1 MSSPKENGKLRLE
14 VYPIALKKEDLK
26 KKADEF
32 LAIVSDS
39 SINLDYKDKSREL
52 YDVLLASA
60 REQLK
65 GKTSLV
71 FIPDSIL
78 WEIPFQA
85 LITPENRFLIED
97 FTISYAPSLTVLREM
112 NKSQSHLSK
121 NPKLLA
127 FGNPALNSPNI
138 ATIEKGRGGKLD
150 PLPSAEKEVDFLAK
164 IYGAKQSTIYK
175 NNRATE
181 TIFKADSKGFDIL
194 HFATHGI
201 LNNENPMYSALVLS
215 LADNSNEDGLL
226 EAWELM
232 EMNLDADLA
241 VLSACETGRG
251 EASIGEGIVGL
262 SWAFFVAGTPRMV
275 VSQWK
280 IESASTA
287 ELMGEFHRQL
297 RLAPNNL
304 IAKSLQTTMR
314 NQLEKSNRRHPFYW
328 SGFISIGKS

>member
-1 MSSPKENGKLRLE
+1 MRLE